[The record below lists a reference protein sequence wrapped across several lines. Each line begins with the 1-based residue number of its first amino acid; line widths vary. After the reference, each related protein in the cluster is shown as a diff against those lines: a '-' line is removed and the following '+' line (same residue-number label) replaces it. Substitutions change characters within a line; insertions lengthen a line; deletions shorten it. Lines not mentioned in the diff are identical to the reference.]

1 VVGSEPSTGGGIIAP
16 EFERNVSKR
25 SVTER
30 SARVRILLWH
40 GYLLSGSGSNLY
52 TVNISRIWRS
62 EGHDVLL
69 MCQERHAGEFAFV
82 DAAGGFNADNTRFEL
97 MQTSHEQ
104 ATGRLRVLRPNI
116 GEVLPVYVYDEYEGF
131 TAKRFVDLTDEE
143 LERYTSA
150 NIRAMVTAIEEHEPD
165 AIITGHEVMGPYI
178 AREACRRTGTEYLAK
193 LHGSALEYAVKEQP
207 ERYAEFASA
216 GLGSARVVAGGSNYM
231 VAEASSVVPGWESRA
246 QVVNP
251 GCDVELFRP
260 ADRDASAPPSVGYVG
275 KFIASKGVH
284 NLLGSLGLT
293 TTENLNVT
301 IVGYG
306 GFERGL
312 HEIGS
317 ALRTNDPEVL
327 ETLAVRG
334 DGTQE
339 LGHLLEFIDGGRATG
354 PYFARAARVNV
365 QWPGRL
371 EHAALSQVLP
381 YFDVLVVPSIL
392 AEAFG
397 MVAAEAA
404 ACGVFPIVPD
414 HSGIGEVGRMVE
426 EAIGAPGLLTY
437 DPDEPL
443 EGIARCIDSVFAI
456 PHAER
461 AAMETKAVELAR
473 SRWSWGV
480 VADRLLELAAPG
492 E

>member
-1 VVGSEPSTGGGIIAP
+1 
-16 EFERNVSKR
+16 
-25 SVTER
+25 
-30 SARVRILLWH
+30 VRILLWH

-52 TVNISRIWRS
+52 TVNIARMWRS

-69 MCQERHAGEFAFV
+69 MCQERHAGEFAFI
-82 DAAGGFNADNTRFEL
+82 DAAGDFNADNTDFEL
-97 MQTSHEQ
+97 HATEHER

-131 TAKRFVDLTDEE
+131 IAKRFVDVTDAE

-150 NIRAMVTAIEEHEPD
+150 NIRALVTAIERHQPD
-165 AIITGHEVMGPYI
+165 AIVTGHEVMGPYI
-178 AREACRRTGTEYLAK
+178 AREACKRTETTYLAK

-207 ERYAEFASA
+207 ERYLEFATA
-216 GLGSARVVAGGSNYM
+216 GLGSARVVTGGSKYM
-231 VAEASSVVPGWESRA
+231 VREASSVIPGWEDRA

-251 GCDVELFRP
+251 GCDVDLFRP
-260 ADRDASAPPSVGYVG
+260 VSRDLSSPPNVGYVG
-275 KFIASKGVH
+275 KFIVSKGVH

-293 TTENLNVT
+293 TTENLNIT

-312 HEIGS
+312 HEIAS
-317 ALRTNDPEVL
+317 ALRTNDPELL

-334 DGTQE
+334 DGVLE
-339 LGHLLEFIDGGRATG
+339 LSHLLQFIDAGRATG
-354 PYFARAARVNV
+354 SYFSRAARVNL

-381 YFDVLVVPSIL
+381 FFDALVVPSVL

-426 EAIGAPGLLTY
+426 EAIEAPGLLTY
-437 DPDEPL
+437 DPDNPL
-443 EGIARCIDSVFAI
+443 EGIARCIDSVLAI
-456 PHAER
+456 PREER
-461 AAMETKAVELAR
+461 TVMEAKSVELAR
-473 SRWSWGV
+473 SRWSWKG
-480 VADRLLELAAPG
+480 VADRLLELAAP
-492 E
+492 EDQQASLSKR

>member
-1 VVGSEPSTGGGIIAP
+1 
-16 EFERNVSKR
+16 
-25 SVTER
+25 
-30 SARVRILLWH
+30 VRILLWH

-52 TVNISRIWRS
+52 TVNIARIWRS

-69 MCQERHAGEFAFV
+69 MCQERYAGEFAFV
-82 DAAGGFNADNTRFEL
+82 DAAGDFNVDNTDFEL
-97 MQTSHEQ
+97 KGTEHERSI
-104 ATGRLRVLRPNI
+104 GRLRVLRPNI
-116 GEVLPVYVYDEYEGF
+116 GDVLPVYVYDEYEGF
-131 TAKRFVDLTDEE
+131 VAKRFVDITNEE

-150 NIRAMVTAIEEHEPD
+150 NIRALVTAIEEHQPD
-165 AIITGHEVMGPYI
+165 AIVTGHEVMGPYI
-178 AREACRRTGTEYLAK
+178 AREACKRTGSVYLAK
-193 LHGSALEYAVKEQP
+193 LHGSALEFAVKEQP
-207 ERYAEFASA
+207 ERYLEFATA
-216 GLGSARVVAGGSNYM
+216 GIGSARVVTGGSNYM
-231 VAEASSVVPGWESRA
+231 VREASSVIPGWEDRA

-260 ADRDASAPPSVGYVG
+260 VERDPSAPPNVGYVG
-275 KFIASKGVH
+275 KFIVSKGVH

-293 TTENLNVT
+293 STDNLNIT
-301 IVGYG
+301 IIGYG

-312 HEIGS
+312 HEIAS

-334 DGTQE
+334 DGVLE
-339 LGHLLEFIDGGRATG
+339 LSHLLEFIDAGKATG
-354 PYFARAARVNV
+354 AYFSRAGKVNV

-381 YFDVLVVPSIL
+381 FFDALVVPSVL

-404 ACGVFPIVPD
+404 ACGVLPIVPD

-426 EAIGAPGLLTY
+426 EAIEAPGLLTY
-437 DPDEPL
+437 DPDNPI

-456 PHAER
+456 PREER
-461 AAMETKAVELAR
+461 TVMEAKAVELAGA
-473 SRWSWGV
+473 RWSWKV
-480 VADRLLELAAPG
+480 VADRLLELAAP
-492 E
+492 EDQEASLSTK

>member
-1 VVGSEPSTGGGIIAP
+1 M
-16 EFERNVSKR
+16 
-25 SVTER
+25 
-30 SARVRILLWH
+30 RILLWH

-52 TVNISRIWRS
+52 TVNISRMWRS

-69 MCQERHAGEFAFV
+69 MCQERHAGEFAFI
-82 DAAGGFNADNTRFEL
+82 DAAGDFSADNREFKLTP
-97 MQTSHEQ
+97 TGHERT
-104 ATGRLRVLRPNI
+104 TGRLRVLRPNI
-116 GEVLPVYVYDEYEGF
+116 GEILPVYVFDEYEGF
-131 TAKRFVDLTDEE
+131 TAKRFVELTDEE

-150 NIRAMVTAIEEHEPD
+150 NIRALVTAIEEHQPD

-178 AREACRRTGTEYLAK
+178 AREACKRTGTGYLAK

-207 ERYAEFASA
+207 ERYVEFASA
-216 GLGSARVVAGGSNYM
+216 GLGSARVVTGGSNYM
-231 VAEASSVVPGWESRA
+231 VTEALRVVPGWETRA

-260 ADRDASAPPSVGYVG
+260 IARNSSNPPNVGYVG
-275 KFIASKGVH
+275 KFIVSKGVH

-293 TTENLNVT
+293 TTENLSVT

-312 HEIGS
+312 HEIAS

-334 DGTQE
+334 DGTEE
-339 LGHLLEFIDGGRATG
+339 LRHLLEFIDAGKATG
-354 PYFARAARVNV
+354 SYFSRAGKVSV

-381 YFDVLVVPSIL
+381 VFDVLIVPSVL

-404 ACGVFPIVPD
+404 ACGVLPIVPA
-414 HSGIGEVGRMVE
+414 HSGIGEVGRMIE
-426 EAIGAPGLLTY
+426 EAIDAPGLLTY
-437 DPDEPL
+437 DPDKPL

-456 PHAER
+456 SHQRRAEMEAR
-461 AAMETKAVELAR
+461 AVALAR
-473 SRWSWGV
+473 ERWSWKV
-480 VADRLLELAAPG
+480 VANRLLELAAPSDQG
-492 E
+492 

>member
-1 VVGSEPSTGGGIIAP
+1 
-16 EFERNVSKR
+16 
-25 SVTER
+25 
-30 SARVRILLWH
+30 
-40 GYLLSGSGSNLY
+40 
-52 TVNISRIWRS
+52 
-62 EGHDVLL
+62 

-82 DAAGGFNADNTRFEL
+82 DASGACNADNTGFEL
-97 MQTSHEQ
+97 TATGHEQ
-104 ATGRLRVLRPNI
+104 AIGRLRVLRPNI

-131 TAKRFVDLTDEE
+131 TAKRFVDLSDEE

-150 NIRAMVTAIEEHEPD
+150 NIRAMVTAIEEHQPE

-207 ERYAEFASA
+207 ERFVEFASA
-216 GLGSARVVAGGSNYM
+216 GLSSARLVTGGSKYM
-231 VAEASSVVPGWESRA
+231 VAEASSVIPGWESRA

-260 ADRDASAPPSVGYVG
+260 VQRDTAAPPSVGYVG
-275 KFIASKGVH
+275 KFIVSKGVH
-284 NLLGSLGLT
+284 NLLGSIGLT
-293 TTENLNVT
+293 TTEKLNVT

-334 DGTQE
+334 DGNQG
-339 LGHLLEFIDGGRATG
+339 LDHLLTFIDEGRANEQ
-354 PYFARAARVNV
+354 YFARAARVNV

-381 YFDVLVVPSIL
+381 YFDVLAVPSVL

-414 HSGIGEVGRMVE
+414 HSGIGEVGRAIE
-426 EAIGAPGLLTY
+426 DAIGASDLLTY
-437 DPDEPL
+437 DPEQPL

-456 PHAER
+456 PVEDRTPMAER
-461 AAMETKAVELAR
+461 AVALAR
-473 SRWSWGV
+473 ERWSWKV
-480 VADRLLELAAPG
+480 VADRILKLATPDRAD
-492 E
+492 EE

>member
-1 VVGSEPSTGGGIIAP
+1 M
-16 EFERNVSKR
+16 
-25 SVTER
+25 
-30 SARVRILLWH
+30 RILLWH

-52 TVNISRIWRS
+52 TVNIARIWRS

-69 MCQERHAGEFAFV
+69 MCQERHAGAFAFV
-82 DAAGGFNADNTRFEL
+82 DAAGVFNADNREFEW
-97 MQTSHEQ
+97 HETGHER

-116 GEVLPVYVYDEYEGF
+116 GEVLPVYVFDEYEGF

-150 NIRAMVTAIEEHEPD
+150 NIRALVTAIEDHQPD
-165 AIITGHEVMGPYI
+165 AIVTGHEVMGPYI
-178 AREACRRTGTEYLAK
+178 AKEACKRTGTSYLAK

-207 ERYAEFASA
+207 ERYLEFASI
-216 GLGSARVVAGGSNYM
+216 GLGSARVVTGGSNYM
-231 VAEASSVVPGWESRA
+231 VREASSVIPGWEERA
-246 QVVNP
+246 QVVNS

-260 ADRDASAPPSVGYVG
+260 IERDASTPPNVGYVG
-275 KFIASKGVH
+275 KFIVSKGVH

-312 HEIGS
+312 HEIAS

-334 DGTQE
+334 DGVQE
-339 LGHLLEFIDGGRATG
+339 LSHLLKFIDAGKATSS
-354 PYFARAARVNV
+354 YFARAGKVSV

-371 EHAALSQVLP
+371 EHVALSQVLP
-381 YFDVLVVPSIL
+381 HFDALVVPSVL

-414 HSGIGEVGRMVE
+414 HSGIGEVGRMIEQAVD
-426 EAIGAPGLLTY
+426 APGLLTY
-437 DPDEPL
+437 DPDNPL

-456 PHAER
+456 PREER
-461 AAMETKAVELAR
+461 ALMEAKAVELAR
-473 SRWSWGV
+473 SRWSWKV
-480 VADRLLELAAPG
+480 VADRLLELAAP
-492 E
+492 EDQEASLSTR

>member
-1 VVGSEPSTGGGIIAP
+1 
-16 EFERNVSKR
+16 
-25 SVTER
+25 
-30 SARVRILLWH
+30 VRILLWH

-52 TVNISRIWRS
+52 SVNVARIWRS

-69 MCQERHAGEFAFV
+69 MCQERYAAEFEFV
-82 DAAGGFNADNTRFEL
+82 DAAGDFNADNTDFVLTE
-97 MQTSHEQ
+97 TEHER
-104 ATGRLRVLRPNI
+104 AVGRLRVLRPSI
-116 GEVLPVYVYDEYEGF
+116 GDVLPVYVYDEYEGF
-131 TAKRFVDLTDEE
+131 IAKRFVDITDEE

-150 NIRAMVTAIEEHEPD
+150 NIRALVTAIEAHQPD
-165 AIITGHEVMGPYI
+165 AIVTGHEVMGPYI
-178 AREACRRTGTEYLAK
+178 AKEACKRTDTSYLAK

-207 ERYAEFASA
+207 DRYLQFATA
-216 GLGSARVVAGGSNYM
+216 GLGSARVVTGGSNYM
-231 VAEASSVVPGWESRA
+231 VREASSVIPGWEDRA
-246 QVVNP
+246 QVINP

-260 ADRDASAPPSVGYVG
+260 VERDPSSPPNVGYVG
-275 KFIASKGVH
+275 KFIVSKGVH

-293 TTENLNVT
+293 TTDNLNIT
-301 IVGYG
+301 IIGYG

-312 HEIGS
+312 HEIAS

-334 DGTQE
+334 DGVRE
-339 LGHLLEFIDGGRATG
+339 LDHLLQFVDAGKATG
-354 PYFARAARVNV
+354 AYFSRAGKVSV

-381 YFDVLVVPSIL
+381 FFDALVVPSVL

-426 EAIGAPGLLTY
+426 EAIEAPGLLTY
-437 DPDEPL
+437 DPDNPI
-443 EGIARCIDSVFAI
+443 EGIARCIDSVLAI
-456 PHAER
+456 SLEER
-461 AAMETKAVELAR
+461 SAMEAKAVELAR
-473 SRWSWGV
+473 SRWSWKV
-480 VADRLLELAAPG
+480 VADRLLELAAPEG
-492 E
+492 QEASLSTK